1 MPNSID
7 FYKMIFLL
15 VISVRIIVPWL
26 KLSFILPVFKMS
38 FEQNVVEDTDEINN
52 KVFRKNHQN
61 NYKRQ
66 YRLNCIV
73 F

>member
-1 MPNSID
+1 MVKIKFHITSIQNP
-7 FYKMIFLL
+7 FQSHYL
-15 VISVRIIVPWL
+15 RGQIVL
-26 KLSFILPVFKMS
+26 S

-66 YRLNCIV
+66 YGLNCIV
-73 F
+73 L

>member
-1 MPNSID
+1 MVKIKFHITSIQNP
-7 FYKMIFLL
+7 FQSHYRRGQTVL
-15 VISVRIIVPWL
+15 
-26 KLSFILPVFKMS
+26 S

-66 YRLNCIV
+66 YRLNYIV